1 MKESRAL
8 SFKASPLNLPLSSN
22 LQQKRLSC
30 KYGPHRRL
38 KQETNQKLRKVKKK
52 RKKNCDTEEEISYFL
67 NVDLDFVLELPQL
80 SIKCHSFL
88 LFTV

>member
-1 MKESRAL
+1 MKESRAV

-38 KQETNQKLRKVKKK
+38 KQETNQKLRKAKTKGKKIVILKKK
-52 RKKNCDTEEEISYFL
+52 YRTF
-67 NVDLDFVLELPQL
+67 
-80 SIKCHSFL
+80 
-88 LFTV
+88 